1 MNRRQFLYAS
11 LPLLAQSR
19 ATAAAR
25 LPNIV
30 YMYADDLGYGD
41 VSCYGA
47 TRVKTP
53 NLDRAAAAGIR
64 FTHAHSSSGN
74 VHAFA
79 LFAADRRV
87 CVAPRRNG
95 SAAGRCVAD
104 RAARPLYA
112 AGHVEGGG

>member
-1 MNRRQFLYAS
+1 MSLSMNRRQFLSAS

-47 TRVKTP
+47 TRVQDAESRSRRAPPACASPTP
-53 NLDRAAAAGIR
+53 
-64 FTHAHSSSGN
+64 TP
-74 VHAFA
+74 
-79 LFAADRRV
+79 
-87 CVAPRRNG
+87 PRPP
-95 SAAGRCVAD
+95 
-104 RAARPLYA
+104 ARPRA
-112 AGHVEGGG
+112 TPC